1 VPPRTR
7 LARSLPTLAALL
19 FATTTAFL
27 VWPLYPWLGNSVEP
41 RVLGLPWS
49 LVYVLL
55 NIAINT
61 AALIGLYVLRVI
73 DAEEHPEAGD
83 G

>member
-55 NIAINT
+55 IITINT
-61 AALIGLYVLRVI
+61 LALIALYVLRVV
-73 DAEEHPEAGD
+73 DAEEHAEDPD